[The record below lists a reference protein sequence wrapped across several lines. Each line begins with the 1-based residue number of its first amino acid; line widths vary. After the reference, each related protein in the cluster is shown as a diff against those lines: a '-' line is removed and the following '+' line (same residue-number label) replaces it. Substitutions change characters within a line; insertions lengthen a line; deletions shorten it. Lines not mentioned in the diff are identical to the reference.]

1 MIVTLSVIVELS
13 KIKIEKYLLDI
24 ELWELLVILREGWWG
39 SYFFEVRG
47 KEGRDILGIRK
58 RYREKEKYGMFCK
71 CLGVWLC

>member
-1 MIVTLSVIVELS
+1 M
-13 KIKIEKYLLDI
+13 
-24 ELWELLVILREGWWG
+24 ILREGWWG

-71 CLGVWLC
+71 RLGVWLC